1 MPEPLTE
8 PLTEQVVRA
17 PVGAAPFLRK
27 EADRASRNAA
37 ITLGLTLP
45 GDTVLY
51 LILPLH
57 AAAFGVSLP
66 EAGILLAANRL
77 VRIAGYGWVARGYE
91 RFGPRGACLLAALG
105 AAASTLGYALLSGV
119 EALVAARLLWGLS
132 FAALNIATQA
142 LATVESDRAARR
154 SGKARAIIS
163 AGPMLGLLAGAMLAE
178 AVGPRTVFLALAAIA
193 LLALPVAVRLPGGRG
208 QAVLSRRRR
217 IGLPAPLDLWSF
229 IQGLTLDGVF
239 VVGLSLLASAA
250 SPKGATLAAGAALS
264 LRYLAEIVLGP
275 PSGLAGERW
284 GAARTMIVVSLL
296 SSAGYAAICGGWIW
310 TGIIAIVLLRGV
322 LAPLPAP
329 VAAIVYPGAARV
341 PAIARLATWRDLGAG
356 IGPMLAGAILPVAP
370 TALYAAAGLA
380 LAAATVFLA
389 LTLFKAGDA
398 DAT

>member
-119 EALVAARLLWGLS
+119 EALVVARLLWGLS

-142 LATVESDRAARR
+142 LATVEFDRAARR

-250 SPKGATLAAGAALS
+250 SPKGATLAAGAGAVVALS
-264 LRYLAEIVLGP
+264 RRDRAGTAERSCRRTLGRGADDDCRFAAFVRRLCRNLRRLDLDRDHRHRA
-275 PSGLAGERW
+275 
-284 GAARTMIVVSLL
+284 AAR
-296 SSAGYAAICGGWIW
+296 G
-310 TGIIAIVLLRGV
+310 TG
-322 LAPLPAP
+322 
-329 VAAIVYPGAARV
+329 
-341 PAIARLATWRDLGAG
+341 
-356 IGPMLAGAILPVAP
+356 
-370 TALYAAAGLA
+370 AAAGSGRGDRLSRRGA
-380 LAAATVFLA
+380 G
-389 LTLFKAGDA
+389 AGDRPARHVARPRRRDRA
-398 DAT
+398 DAGRRDPARGADRALRRCRSRARRRNRVSGTDLVQSGRC

>member
-1 MPEPLTE
+1 MVDTGISQP
-8 PLTEQVVRA
+8 
-17 PVGAAPFLRK
+17 AAAAVSPFMRQ

-57 AAAFGVSLP
+57 AAAFGVGLP

-91 RFGPRGACLLAALG
+91 RFGPRGACLLATLG

-119 EALVAARLLWGLS
+119 EALIVARLLWGLS

-142 LATVESDRAARR
+142 LATVESARSARR
-154 SGKARAIIS
+154 SGRARAIIS
-163 AGPMLGLLAGAMLAE
+163 AGPMLGLLAGALLAE
-178 AVGPRTVFLALAAIA
+178 AAGPRVVFLALAGIA
-193 LLALPVAVRLPGGRG
+193 LLGLPVAARLPGGRG
-208 QAVLSRRRR
+208 QAVRSPRRR

-229 IQGLTLDGVF
+229 IQGLTLEGVF
-239 VVGLSLLASAA
+239 IVGLSLLASAA

-264 LRYLAEIVLGP
+264 LRYVAEIVLGP
-275 PSGLAGERW
+275 PSGLAAERW
-284 GAARTMIVVSLL
+284 GVARALIAASLA
-296 SSAGYAAICGGWIW
+296 SAAGYAAICGGWVW

-356 IGPMLAGAILPVAP
+356 IGPMLAGALLPLAP
-370 TALYAAAGLA
+370 TALYAASGIA

-389 LTLFKAGDA
+389 LSLFKAGRG

>member
-1 MPEPLTE
+1 MTGRMTTAAALSADPSASP
-8 PLTEQVVRA
+8 VV
-17 PVGAAPFLRK
+17 RK

-37 ITLGLTLP
+37 TTLGLTLP

-57 AAAFGVSLP
+57 AAAFGVTLP
-66 EAGILLAANRL
+66 EAGVLLAANRL

-91 RFGPRGACLLAALG
+91 RFGPRGACLLATLG

-119 EALVAARLLWGLS
+119 EALIVARLLWGLS

-142 LATVESDRAARR
+142 LATVEPARAARR
-154 SGKARAIIS
+154 SGTARAIIS
-163 AGPMLGLLAGAMLAE
+163 AGPMLGLLAGAVLAE
-178 AVGPRTVFLALAAIA
+178 AAGPRAVFLALAAIA
-193 LLALPVAVRLPGGRG
+193 LLGLPVAARLPHGRG
-208 QAVLSRRRR
+208 QAVLSSRRRLS
-217 IGLPAPLDLWSF
+217 LPAPLDLWSF

-239 VVGLSLLASAA
+239 VVGLSLLASATA
-250 SPKGATLAAGAALS
+250 PKGATLAAGAAMA
-264 LRYLAEIVLGP
+264 LRYVAEIVLGP
-275 PSGLAGERW
+275 PSGLAAERW
-284 GAARTMIVVSLL
+284 GAARAMIVVSLA
-296 SSAGYAAICGGWIW
+296 SAAGYAAICGGWVW

-356 IGPMLAGAILPVAP
+356 IGPMLAGAILPLAP
-370 TALYAAAGLA
+370 TALYAASGIA
-380 LAAATVFLA
+380 LAATTVFLA
-389 LTLFKAGDA
+389 LTLFKAGRR